1 MIREERVIIVKKGDI
16 YELSSQIIMYLDHIR
31 LPKQA
36 ISNIKWQLASR
47 EIRSTDTLVKKVN
60 EMLKPWRFA
69 FYASRGY
76 NRSEI
81 LVYDF
86 VRI

>member
-1 MIREERVIIVKKGDI
+1 MIREERVIIVKKDDV
-16 YELSSQIIMYLDHIR
+16 YELSSQIIMYLDHIK

-47 EIRSTDTLVKKVN
+47 EIRSTDTIIKKVN
-60 EMLKPWRFA
+60 EMLRPWRFA

-76 NRSEI
+76 SKTGI